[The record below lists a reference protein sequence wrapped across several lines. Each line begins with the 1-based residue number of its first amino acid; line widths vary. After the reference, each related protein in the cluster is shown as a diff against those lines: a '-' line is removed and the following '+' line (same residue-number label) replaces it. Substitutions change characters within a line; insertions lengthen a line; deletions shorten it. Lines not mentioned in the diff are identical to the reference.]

1 MGMALGV
8 IPVWIA
14 SPGPT
19 AYRLLPGHRS
29 RAMYVSIGFDMDDE
43 TGCTFARSSASGMS
57 LSASLVKSFSG
68 FSRPPDM
75 MTNEAGEPVSQ
86 FKRLIG

>member
-1 MGMALGV
+1 MALGV

-14 SPGPT
+14 SPNPA

-29 RAMYVSIGFDMDDE
+29 RTIYVSINFDMDIMS
-43 TGCTFARSSASGMS
+43 GCTFARSSASGMS

-68 FSRPPDM
+68 FSRPDM
-75 MTNEAGEPVSQ
+75 MTNEAGGPVNQ
-86 FKRLIG
+86 FKILIG

>member
-1 MGMALGV
+1 
-8 IPVWIA
+8 
-14 SPGPT
+14 
-19 AYRLLPGHRS
+19 
-29 RAMYVSIGFDMDDE
+29 
-43 TGCTFARSSASGMS
+43 MS

-75 MTNEAGEPVSQ
+75 MTNEAGRPVSQ